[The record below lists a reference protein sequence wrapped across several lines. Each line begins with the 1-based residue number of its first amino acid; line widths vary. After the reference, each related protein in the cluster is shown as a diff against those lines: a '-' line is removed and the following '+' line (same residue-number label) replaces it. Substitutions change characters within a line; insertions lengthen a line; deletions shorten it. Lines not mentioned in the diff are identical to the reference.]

1 MDTMAK
7 KIRLTNKLI
16 QETLIE
22 AVGEDSL
29 VIIEFLKNRK
39 NISEFIIGE
48 KTNIE
53 IHQARNILYRL
64 HNQNLANYK
73 RKKDSKK
80 GYYISYW
87 TFNKKRI
94 KDLVI
99 EIHREKLLRLQERL
113 NKEEKNK
120 GCFFLC
126 SNACARL
133 DFDQSSELSFRCPEC
148 GSLLQQQDNER
159 TIEHLRQKIKEL
171 EIYS

>member
-1 MDTMAK
+1 MAK

-22 AVGEDSL
+22 AVGEDTL
-29 VIIEFLKNRK
+29 VVIDFLKNRK
-39 NISEFIIGE
+39 NISEFVISE
-48 KTNIE
+48 KTKVE
-53 IHQARNILYRL
+53 IHQVRNMLYRL
-64 HNQNLANYK
+64 HQRHLANYK

-94 KDLVI
+94 KDLVL
-99 EIHREKLLRLQERL
+99 EIHREKLIKLKERL

-120 GCFFLC
+120 GCYFLC
-126 SNACARL
+126 ANACARL
-133 DFDQSSELSFRCPEC
+133 DFDQSSELDFKCPEC

-159 TIEHLRQKIKEL
+159 TIEHLRQKIREL
-171 EIYS
+171 ETFA